1 MSLILQ
7 SSGGGQITIQEPAT
21 ASNFTQTLPA
31 ANGTI
36 ITTESPQSGS
46 VIQVINASYT
56 TQTSN
61 STSTFADTGLSASIT
76 PRFATSRIL
85 VLADIGG
92 VYKDSNSTIVWLNL
106 LRGST
111 VISGMERYGAF
122 TGNTNPM
129 GVASSSISF
138 LDSPATTSATTY
150 KVQFASGANNLQAV
164 VQTAGSTSTLTLLEI
179 AG

>member
-1 MSLILQ
+1 MPTIINGSTNAITFPD
-7 SSGGGQITIQEPAT
+7 STIQNTSAIVSGKVPYT
-21 ASNFTQTLPA
+21 NLPA
-31 ANGTI
+31 
-36 ITTESPQSGS
+36 GS
-46 VIQVINASYT
+46 VLQVINASYT

-61 STSTFADTGLSASIT
+61 STNSFADTGLSASIT

-150 KVQFASGANNLQAV
+150 RVQFASGANNLQAV